1 MLKENAILREK
12 VGSLEKDRMDLMKKI
27 GEVEWEIRFE
37 RESKKDLE
45 RKIEKVETEI
55 EEKIEGIMEK
65 N

>member
-45 RKIEKVETEI
+45 RKVEKVETEI

>member
-1 MLKENAILREK
+1 MREK

-27 GEVEWEIRFE
+27 GEVEREIRFE
-37 RESKKDLE
+37 KESKKDLE
-45 RKIEKVETEI
+45 RKVEKVETEI